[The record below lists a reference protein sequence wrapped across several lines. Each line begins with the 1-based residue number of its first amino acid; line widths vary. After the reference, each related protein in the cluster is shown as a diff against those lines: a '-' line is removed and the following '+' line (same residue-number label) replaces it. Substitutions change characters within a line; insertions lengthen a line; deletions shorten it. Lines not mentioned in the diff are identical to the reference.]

1 MARAPIARYG
11 IAEWFGKDITSMTP
25 KERQT
30 FGQLAALQD
39 QTGDLSNAPICPF
52 LSTLIPAARCNK
64 ASGVCS
70 IRRFLPGPNSS
81 GSPVPGDKIVTVCP
95 SRFLQTLDDG
105 KSVFVW
111 ISEKM
116 LDVANPTVIKET
128 PFFAKFRISYAPRK
142 RRHTSR
148 LKAQKERKR
157 PVGSTGFW
165 LHQPQWIP
173 ANLNGAQSKPK
184 PCISLETR
192 CDLSLSPMR
201 RPLRRCCFRQVAG
214 VQTIAAAGQSV
225 FLPSSM

>member
-142 RRHTSR
+142 RR
-148 LKAQKERKR
+148 
-157 PVGSTGFW
+157 
-165 LHQPQWIP
+165 
-173 ANLNGAQSKPK
+173 
-184 PCISLETR
+184 
-192 CDLSLSPMR
+192 
-201 RPLRRCCFRQVAG
+201 
-214 VQTIAAAGQSV
+214 QT
-225 FLPSSM
+225 

>member
-1 MARAPIARYG
+1 MARAPIARHG

-70 IRRFLPGPNSS
+70 IRRFL
-81 GSPVPGDKIVTVCP
+81 
-95 SRFLQTLDDG
+95 QTLDDG

-142 RRHTSR
+142 RR
-148 LKAQKERKR
+148 
-157 PVGSTGFW
+157 
-165 LHQPQWIP
+165 
-173 ANLNGAQSKPK
+173 
-184 PCISLETR
+184 
-192 CDLSLSPMR
+192 
-201 RPLRRCCFRQVAG
+201 
-214 VQTIAAAGQSV
+214 QT
-225 FLPSSM
+225 

>member
-1 MARAPIARYG
+1 MVRQRHHKHDAKRASDLWPARGLARPNRG
-11 IAEWFGKDITSMTP
+11 LV
-25 KERQT
+25 QC
-30 FGQLAALQD
+30 
-39 QTGDLSNAPICPF
+39 PICPF

-142 RRHTSR
+142 RR
-148 LKAQKERKR
+148 
-157 PVGSTGFW
+157 
-165 LHQPQWIP
+165 
-173 ANLNGAQSKPK
+173 
-184 PCISLETR
+184 
-192 CDLSLSPMR
+192 
-201 RPLRRCCFRQVAG
+201 
-214 VQTIAAAGQSV
+214 QT
-225 FLPSSM
+225 